1 VPTVS
6 TLDDLRIDAMHETML
21 DRCDALHVDE
31 PEEGC
36 PGCEDRAQRELEDR
50 EAEEEELAA
59 MLSTSGVVVAVV
71 KYVELTR

>member
-1 VPTVS
+1 VS
-6 TLDDLRIDAMHETML
+6 TPDDLRIDAMHEAML

-36 PGCEDRAQRELEDR
+36 PGCEERAQREREDR